1 MIDDDE
7 VGWRARSAVPEP
19 PQAAVQE
26 ASSGHAVCGALG
38 MHRTTSL
45 GE

>member
-7 VGWRARSAVPEP
+7 MGWRARPAVPEL

-38 MHRTTSL
+38 MCRTMSL